1 MRVSICYIIIIP
13 ASADVVLLGVR
24 LVIHEL
30 VIHKHLRLLL
40 GADLVYKG
48 KGVRRLDV
56 LDSSKALQLMLA
68 VVETLGTI
76 AALTKEPCAEADTLE
91 TH

>member
-1 MRVSICYIIIIP
+1 
-13 ASADVVLLGVR
+13 
-24 LVIHEL
+24 
-30 VIHKHLRLLL
+30 
-40 GADLVYKG
+40 
-48 KGVRRLDV
+48 V